1 LPSTG
6 VKRSKK
12 TKRID
17 AFVTVVTQLTIMTH
31 TVIVMF
37 WPVRGLAS
45 RQAAWC
51 HRGRARRGGRRPS
64 ERLAAFQEAAPV
76 LEGGQGGQGGQRTGD
91 TYDRYDTYDTY
102 VAAYYLREG
111 AGRCGDD
118 AGTICSRMV
127 M

>member
-1 LPSTG
+1 
-6 VKRSKK
+6 
-12 TKRID
+12 
-17 AFVTVVTQLTIMTH
+17 
-31 TVIVMF
+31 
-37 WPVRGLAS
+37 
-45 RQAAWC
+45 
-51 HRGRARRGGRRPS
+51 
-64 ERLAAFQEAAPV
+64 LAAFQEAAPV

-91 TYDRYDTYDTY
+91 TYDRYDTYDSY